1 MNTQQ
6 PATQVDYKVNQQPA
20 TLNGNTFAVSLF
32 NKPVDNI
39 QNIKHQEEEILGFVL
54 NSNEF
59 AQTIFEQLTIN
70 HFSYKPHCII
80 FETAKHLFDN
90 GKEIDCLDI
99 AYSIDSNKLKY
110 KELYNLFNPDPL
122 DYLLSLIRKTSI
134 KGIDSFNHRIKYLK
148 ETLLKHEITQALNNN
163 DFEKAEHLITARK
176 SLNSSQPKQKFSFD
190 QWDLT
195 ANIDELR
202 KKLKEEKFVLNGIAL
217 TGQITAIYA
226 PPNTGKTLIVLR
238 LITEAILQHG
248 LNAKDIL
255 YINADDGLNALKIK
269 VDIATE
275 FGFKM
280 IAPDYNG
287 VESKEPF
294 KISEFI
300 NNLKSL
306 INDDACD
313 RIIILDT
320 LKKFVDL
327 MDKRQGSEFMKV
339 ARAYTQ
345 KGGTM
350 ILLAHTNKNKGA
362 DGKYKYGGTS
372 DVVDDCDCAYVASL
386 LSENDKTKTIVF
398 ENIKNRGTNEHEVV
412 FEYAKTKQGY
422 IDLITSVKTITNGQI
437 EELKEEKERNAERE
451 KDKPSIEAIKSAL
464 NEGITKKLGII
475 DYAKDFPNTS
485 RRKVDECL
493 GKYTGVLWSC
503 KKGDLNTFKYELIE

>member
-1 MNTQQ
+1 MNTHQ
-6 PATQVDYKVNQQPA
+6 PS
-20 TLNGNTFAVSLF
+20 TLNGN
-32 NKPVDNI
+32 
-39 QNIKHQEEEILGFVL
+39 HQEEEILGFVL
-54 NSNEF
+54 NNSEF

-80 FETAKHLFDN
+80 FEAAKHLFDN
-90 GKEIDCLDI
+90 GKSTDYFDVSDYIIL
-99 AYSIDSNKLKY
+99 NKSRY
-110 KELYNLFNPDPL
+110 KGLYDFFSPDPL
-122 DYLLSLIRKTSI
+122 EYLVSLVQKTSL
-134 KGIDSFNHRIKYLK
+134 KSIDSFNHRIKYLK
-148 ETLLKHEITQALNNN
+148 ETYLKYEITQALDSG
-163 DFEKAEHLITARK
+163 DFEKVAEIATRK

-195 ANIDELR
+195 SNIDELR

-217 TGQITAIYA
+217 TGQITVIYA
-226 PPNTGKTLIVLR
+226 PPNTGKTLITLR
-238 LITEAILQHG
+238 LITQQIVQHG
-248 LNAKDIL
+248 LNSKEIL
-255 YINADDGLNALKIK
+255 YINADDGLNALEIK
-269 VDIATE
+269 ATIAKE

-280 IAPDYNG
+280 IAPNYNG
-287 VESKEPF
+287 VSKEPF

-306 INDDACD
+306 IDDDACD
-313 RIIILDT
+313 KIIILDT
-320 LKKFVDL
+320 LKKVVDL
-327 MDKRQGSEFMKV
+327 MDKKASSEFMKV

-362 DGKYKYGGTS
+362 DGKHKYGGTS

-386 LSENDKTKTIVF
+386 LSENSDKKSIVF

-412 FEYAKTKQGY
+412 FEYAKSNQGY
-422 IDLITSVKTITNGQI
+422 LDLITSVKTITNGEI
-437 EELKEEKERNAERE
+437 ENAKKQNELNEMML

-475 DYAKDFPNTS
+475 DHAKDFPNTS

-493 GKYTGVLWSC
+493 GKYIDKLWSC
-503 KKGDLNTFKYELIE
+503 EKGGLNTFKYELIK